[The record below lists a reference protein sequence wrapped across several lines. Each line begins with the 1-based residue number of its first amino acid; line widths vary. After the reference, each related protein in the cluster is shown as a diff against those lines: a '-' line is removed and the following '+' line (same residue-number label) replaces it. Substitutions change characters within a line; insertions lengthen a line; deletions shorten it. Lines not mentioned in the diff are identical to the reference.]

1 MFRLNDY
8 PFVPTADGLLDLRIL
23 PLAVFLEILFQ
34 LLLAPECEVLL
45 FLLPVVYGMVCL
57 SIAGLEITQTLP
69 LSLQSIHL
77 LLVKLYHLFG
87 EDLRLLLTLAC
98 ELPLLFV
105 MLIQLLLHLF
115 VGLVHIHRSL
125 AIIVLA
131 VP

>member
-34 LLLAPECEVLL
+34 LLLAPECEILL
-45 FLLPVVYGMVCL
+45 FLLPVVYGIVCL